1 MAKLSRNAIIGYPAG
16 IVTGITYGLNP
27 LFAKPL
33 MNNGA
38 STEAILFFRY
48 GIAVVLLGA
57 FLLLKKESFRINLR
71 QAGVLL
77 GLGLLYTASS
87 AFLFEAYKYIASGLA
102 TTLVFLFPVMV
113 AIIMVFLKVVPSW
126 PVWLSIAATFAGVMI
141 MTGGTGTEA
150 IDPTGIW
157 FSIASAFVYAL
168 FIVIINRS
176 KAISSIPNSLL
187 TFYALSVGTVFF
199 LTRCGLSGAELLTGL
214 DGGMAWG
221 NLLGLAILPTI
232 VSTASL
238 AVATRN
244 IGATKASVL
253 GVFEPITA
261 ILVGT
266 LVFGEE
272 LTPNIIA
279 GILISIVAVSFM
291 IMLTKR

>member
-1 MAKLSRNAIIGYPAG
+1 MAKLSRNALIGYPAG
-16 IVTGITYGLNP
+16 VITGIAYGLNP

-38 STEAILFFRY
+38 ATESILFFRY
-48 GIAVVLLGA
+48 VIAVALLGG
-57 FLLLKKESFRINLR
+57 FLLIKRESFKVNLK

-77 GLGLLYTASS
+77 VLGLLFTASS
-87 AFLFEAYKYIASGLA
+87 TFLFEAYKYIASGLA

-150 IDPTGIW
+150 IEPTGIW

-187 TFYALSVGTVFF
+187 TFYALSVGTVVFF
-199 LTRCGLSGAELLTGL
+199 TRCSFSGEPIMTGL
-214 DGGMAWG
+214 DGGMAWV
-221 NLLGLAILPTI
+221 NLTGLAILPTI

-244 IGATKASVL
+244 IGATK
-253 GVFEPITA
+253 
-261 ILVGT
+261 
-266 LVFGEE
+266 
-272 LTPNIIA
+272 
-279 GILISIVAVSFM
+279 
-291 IMLTKR
+291 